1 MERMESRLFGDA
13 KASARTRDVSHK
25 QDLYRSAKAAYE
37 ASQTDDTR
45 TALAVAA
52 FDMGK
57 FEEAELLY
65 ASLAVTHPDDMDL
78 LTNLAF
84 TYKNLN
90 KPEEA
95 KRTFLRVVEINP
107 KHNLARSAENEVWMI
122 DPTYKPS
129 WMRR

>member
-1 MERMESRLFGDA
+1 MESRLFGDA
-13 KASARTRDVSHK
+13 KANARTREITHK
-25 QDLYRSAKAAYE
+25 QDVYKVAKSAFE
-37 ASQTDDTR
+37 ADATDVNQAT
-45 TALAVAA
+45 LAMAA
-52 FDMGK
+52 FDVGK
-57 FEEAELLY
+57 FDEAERLY
-65 ASLAVTHPDDMDL
+65 ADLVTSNPSDMDL

-90 KPEEA
+90 KLEEA

-129 WMRR
+129 WLRR

>member
-1 MERMESRLFGDA
+1 MESRLFGDA
-13 KASARTRDVSHK
+13 KANARTREATHK
-25 QDLYRSAKAAYE
+25 QDVYKLAKAAFE
-37 ASQTDDTR
+37 TKATDVNQA
-45 TALAVAA
+45 ALAMAA
-52 FDMGK
+52 FDVGK
-57 FEEAELLY
+57 FDEAERLY
-65 ASLAVTHPDDMDL
+65 ADLSKSHQDDMDL

-90 KPEEA
+90 KLEDA

>member
-1 MERMESRLFGDA
+1 MESRLFGDA
-13 KASARTRDVSHK
+13 KANSRVRDVGHK
-25 QDLYRSAKAAYE
+25 QEMYKQAKAAFE
-37 ASQTDDTR
+37 ANPTEPAQA
-45 TALAVAA
+45 ALAMAA
-52 FDMGK
+52 FDTGK
-57 FEEAELLY
+57 FDEAERLY
-65 ASLAVTHPDDMDL
+65 NDLVKTNPNDMDL

-90 KPEEA
+90 KLEDA